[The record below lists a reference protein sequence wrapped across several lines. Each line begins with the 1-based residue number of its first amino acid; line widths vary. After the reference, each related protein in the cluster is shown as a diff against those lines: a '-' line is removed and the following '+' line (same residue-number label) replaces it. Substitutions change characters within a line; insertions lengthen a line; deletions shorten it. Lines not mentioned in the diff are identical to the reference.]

1 MYMNIIFITGNG
13 GKEVLAALPSVI
25 ANTIVNTKQ
34 NYRN

>member
-1 MYMNIIFITGNG
+1 MNIIFIAGNG
-13 GKEVLAALPSVI
+13 GKEVLATLPSVI